1 MDKDINPYKVL
12 DLPKIFTL
20 QQLKDNY
27 KRIAMKVHPDKGG
40 TEQLFLL
47 VTKCYK
53 ALLEEY
59 NRRQANKEYHELK
72 ADFKKSAASPEY
84 QSSSRRPTGKFDLE
98 KFNKVFTEHK
108 LQDVYDK
115 GYQDWMTEETLP
127 EQHTSKLSNKG
138 FTIDSFNSEFERT
151 ATDSKNKYIIKY
163 KEPEPLYASKKIN
176 FTELGQEDV
185 DDFSGDNMT
194 NKNLN
199 FMDYRVAHSTS
210 KIVDPNIMK
219 KVKMYK
225 NIEDL
230 ERARSKI
237 SYTMDERAMREY
249 EIKQNLEK
257 QKEHRRLQAMQ
268 DRDKAVTEQYEKVNR
283 LMLARR

>member
-1 MDKDINPYKVL
+1 MSEVNPYKML
-12 DLPKIFTL
+12 DLPKVFTL

-27 KRIAMKVHPDKGG
+27 KRIALKVHPDKGG

-53 ALLEEY
+53 VLLEEY

-72 ADFKKSAASPEY
+72 ADFKKANPE
-84 QSSSRRPTGKFDLE
+84 SRRPTGKFDLE

-115 GYQDWMTEETLP
+115 GYQDWMTEDTVP
-127 EQHTSKLSNKG
+127 KQHVSKLSNKG
-138 FTIDSFNSEFERT
+138 FTIDSFNSEFERVGI
-151 ATDSKNKYIIKY
+151 DRKNKYIIKY
-163 KEPEPLYASKKIN
+163 KEPEPLYASKKIG

-185 DDFSGDNMT
+185 EDFSGDNMT

-210 KIVDPNIMK
+210 KIVDPNIIN
-219 KVKMYK
+219 KVKTYK
-225 NIEDL
+225 NIQDL
-230 ERARSKI
+230 ERARSQV
-237 SYTMDERAMREY
+237 SFTMDNVTMREY
-249 EIKQNLEK
+249 ELKHNLEE
-257 QKEHRRLQAMQ
+257 QREHRRIQAMLE
-268 DRDKAVTEQYEKVNR
+268 RDKAVMEQYEKVNR